1 MKKKKYLFLIFIIF
15 LIDQITKI
23 IISNNINLNGGLIM
37 AYYAPFYRPTYYD
50 PVQQNPM
57 GQFNQQFQQ
66 PVPQQMQPLQ
76 TSQQSTNDFLWV
88 LNENEATS
96 YPVAPNNTVTLW
108 DKNLPTIYIKSV
120 NAQGV
125 PSMRILDFTERDS
138 TSSKMPSAP
147 SFNSQNNFVTIDRL
161 NALKCDVEALRGK
174 LDELNAKP
182 AAKSKKTEVENR
194 E

>member
-1 MKKKKYLFLIFIIF
+1 
-15 LIDQITKI
+15 
-23 IISNNINLNGGLIM
+23 M

-50 PVQQNPM
+50 PVQQNSM

-66 PVPQQMQPLQ
+66 PMAQPMQNAQMPMQGQP
-76 TSQQSTNDFLWV
+76 TNDFLWV

-125 PSMRILDFTERDS
+125 PSMRILDFTERLANAPK
-138 TSSKMPSAP
+138 TSSAP
-147 SFNSQNNFVTIDRL
+147 SFNSPNNFVTLDSF
-161 NALKCDVEALRGK
+161 NALKGDVEALRGK

-182 AAKSKKTEVENR
+182 IAKSKKTEAENH

>member
-1 MKKKKYLFLIFIIF
+1 
-15 LIDQITKI
+15 
-23 IISNNINLNGGLIM
+23 M

-50 PVQQNPM
+50 HVQQNPM
-57 GQFNQQFQQ
+57 GQFNQQYQQ
-66 PVPQQMQPLQ
+66 PMAQPMQAAQ
-76 TSQQSTNDFLWV
+76 TPMQTQPANDFLWV

-125 PSMRILDFTERDS
+125 PSMRILDFTERLANAPK
-138 TSSKMPSAP
+138 TPSAT
-147 SFNSQNNFVTIDRL
+147 SFNSPNNFVTLDSF
-161 NALKCDVEALRGK
+161 NALEAKFSALESK
-174 LDELNAKP
+174 VDEMNAKP
-182 AAKSKKTEVENR
+182 VTKSQKTEAENH

>member
-1 MKKKKYLFLIFIIF
+1 
-15 LIDQITKI
+15 
-23 IISNNINLNGGLIM
+23 M

-57 GQFNQQFQQ
+57 GQFNQQYQ
-66 PVPQQMQPLQ
+66 QQMNQPI
-76 TSQQSTNDFLWV
+76 QQAPMQGQLTNDFLWV

-125 PSMRILDFTERDS
+125 PSMRILDFTERAA
-138 TSSKMPSAP
+138 TASKTPSVP
-147 SFNSQNNFVTIDRL
+147 SFNSPDNFVTLDSF
-161 NALKCDVEALRGK
+161 NALKGDVEALRGK
-174 LDELNAKP
+174 LDELSTKPVAKT
-182 AAKSKKTEVENR
+182 KKAEVEIDA
-194 E
+194 

>member
-1 MKKKKYLFLIFIIF
+1 
-15 LIDQITKI
+15 
-23 IISNNINLNGGLIM
+23 M

-66 PVPQQMQPLQ
+66 PMGQPMQQAPMQTQP
-76 TSQQSTNDFLWV
+76 TNDFIWV
-88 LNENEATS
+88 LGQTEAEG

-125 PSMRILDFTERDS
+125 PSMRILDFTERTATATKQPVS
-138 TSSKMPSAP
+138 GPFGSA
-147 SFNSQNNFVTIDRL
+147 NNFVTIDSF
-161 NALKCDVEALRGK
+161 NALKGDVEALRGK

-182 AAKSKKTEVENR
+182 VAKSKKTEAENH

>member
-1 MKKKKYLFLIFIIF
+1 
-15 LIDQITKI
+15 
-23 IISNNINLNGGLIM
+23 M

-57 GQFNQQFQQ
+57 GQFNQQFNQ
-66 PVPQQMQPLQ
+66 PMVQPMQNAQ
-76 TSQQSTNDFLWV
+76 TPMQGQPTNDFLWV

-125 PSMRILDFTERDS
+125 PSMRILDFTERVVNAPK
-138 TSSKMPSAP
+138 TPSAT
-147 SFNSQNNFVTIDRL
+147 SFNSPNNFVTLDSF
-161 NALKCDVEALRGK
+161 NALKGDVEALRGK

-182 AAKSKKTEVENR
+182 VAKSKKAEVENDG
-194 E
+194 

>member
-1 MKKKKYLFLIFIIF
+1 
-15 LIDQITKI
+15 
-23 IISNNINLNGGLIM
+23 M

-50 PVQQNPM
+50 PVQQSQM

-66 PVPQQMQPLQ
+66 PMGQPMQNAQMPMQGQP
-76 TSQQSTNDFLWV
+76 TNDFLWV

-125 PSMRILDFTERDS
+125 PSMRILDFTERTATAQKQPVS
-138 TSSKMPSAP
+138 GPFGSA
-147 SFNSQNNFVTIDRL
+147 NNFVTIDSF
-161 NALKCDVEALRGK
+161 NALEAKFAALEGK
-174 LDELNAKP
+174 VDELRPKTSAKT
-182 AAKSKKTEVENR
+182 KKAEVENDA
-194 E
+194 

>member
-1 MKKKKYLFLIFIIF
+1 
-15 LIDQITKI
+15 
-23 IISNNINLNGGLIM
+23 M

-50 PVQQNPM
+50 QVQQNPM

-66 PVPQQMQPLQ
+66 PMTQPMQNAQMPIQVQQ
-76 TSQQSTNDFLWV
+76 TNDFLWV

-125 PSMRILDFTERDS
+125 PSMRVLDFVERNS
-138 TSSKMPSAP
+138 TTPTQPVGTA
-147 SFNSQNNFVTIDRL
+147 FNSPNNFVTLDSF
-161 NALKCDVEALRGK
+161 NALKGDVEALRGK

-182 AAKSKKTEVENR
+182 AAKSKKAEVENH

>member
-1 MKKKKYLFLIFIIF
+1 MP
-15 LIDQITKI
+15 
-23 IISNNINLNGGLIM
+23 
-37 AYYAPFYRPTYYD
+37 YYAPFYRPTYYD
-50 PVQQNPM
+50 PVQQNNM
-57 GQFNQQFQQ
+57 GQFNQQYQPPISQPMQNAQIPMQGQQ
-66 PVPQQMQPLQ
+66 
-76 TSQQSTNDFLWV
+76 TNDFLWV

-125 PSMRILDFTERDS
+125 PSMRVLDFVER
-138 TSSKMPSAP
+138 TSATTTPP
-147 SFNSQNNFVTIDRL
+147 VGTSFNSPNNFVTLDSF
-161 NALKCDVEALRGK
+161 NALKGDVEALRSK

-182 AAKSKKTEVENR
+182 VAKSKKAEVENH

>member
-1 MKKKKYLFLIFIIF
+1 
-15 LIDQITKI
+15 
-23 IISNNINLNGGLIM
+23 M

-57 GQFNQQFQQ
+57 GQYNPQYQQ
-66 PVPQQMQPLQ
+66 PMGQPMQQAPMQTQP
-76 TSQQSTNDFLWV
+76 TNDFLWV

-120 NAQGV
+120 NAHGV
-125 PSMRILDFTERDS
+125 PSIRILDFTERLANAPK
-138 TSSKMPSAP
+138 TLYTP
-147 SFNSQNNFVTIDRL
+147 SFSSDNNFVTIDSF
-161 NALKCDVEALRGK
+161 NALKGDVEALRGK

-182 AAKSKKTEVENR
+182 VAKSKKTEAENH

>member
-1 MKKKKYLFLIFIIF
+1 
-15 LIDQITKI
+15 
-23 IISNNINLNGGLIM
+23 M

-50 PVQQNPM
+50 PVHQNPM
-57 GQFNQQFQQ
+57 GQFNQQYQQ
-66 PVPQQMQPLQ
+66 PMAQPMQNAQIPMQ
-76 TSQQSTNDFLWV
+76 GQPTNDFLWV

-125 PSMRILDFTERDS
+125 PSMRILDFTERLANAHK
-138 TSSKMPSAP
+138 TPSAT
-147 SFNSQNNFVTIDRL
+147 SFNSPNNFVTLDSF
-161 NALKCDVEALRGK
+161 NALKGDVEALRGK
-174 LDELNAKP
+174 LNELNAKP
-182 AAKSKKTEVENR
+182 VSKSKKAEVENH

>member
-1 MKKKKYLFLIFIIF
+1 
-15 LIDQITKI
+15 
-23 IISNNINLNGGLIM
+23 M

-57 GQFNQQFQQ
+57 GQFNQQYQQ
-66 PVPQQMQPLQ
+66 PMSQPM
-76 TSQQSTNDFLWV
+76 QQSPMQTQPTNDFLWV

-125 PSMRILDFTERDS
+125 PSMRILDFTER
-138 TSSKMPSAP
+138 SSSATKTPSMPS
-147 SFNSQNNFVTIDRL
+147 FDSQNNFVTVDSF
-161 NALKCDVEALRGK
+161 NALEAKFAALECK
-174 LDELNAKP
+174 VDELRPKASAK
-182 AAKSKKTEVENR
+182 AKKVEVENDA
-194 E
+194 

>member
-1 MKKKKYLFLIFIIF
+1 
-15 LIDQITKI
+15 
-23 IISNNINLNGGLIM
+23 M

-50 PVQQNPM
+50 HVQQSQMVQYNP
-57 GQFNQQFQQ
+57 QYQ
-66 PVPQQMQPLQ
+66 QQMTQPMQNAQMPMQGQL
-76 TSQQSTNDFLWV
+76 TNDFLWV

-125 PSMRILDFTERDS
+125 PSMRVLDFVERTA
-138 TSSKMPSAP
+138 TSHTPPVGTA
-147 SFNSQNNFVTIDRL
+147 FNSPNNFVTIDSF
-161 NALKCDVEALRGK
+161 NALKGDVEALKGK
-174 LDELNAKP
+174 LDELKP
-182 AAKSKKTEVENR
+182 KNTPKTRKTEVESY

>member
-1 MKKKKYLFLIFIIF
+1 
-15 LIDQITKI
+15 
-23 IISNNINLNGGLIM
+23 M

-50 PVQQNPM
+50 PAQQNPM
-57 GQFNQQFQQ
+57 GQFNQQYQ
-66 PVPQQMQPLQ
+66 QQMNQPI
-76 TSQQSTNDFLWV
+76 QQAPMQGQLTNDFLWV

-125 PSMRILDFTERDS
+125 PSMRILDFTERLVNAPK
-138 TSSKMPSAP
+138 TPSAP
-147 SFNSQNNFVTIDRL
+147 SFNSPNNFATLDSF
-161 NALKCDVEALRGK
+161 NALKGDVEALRCK
-174 LDELNAKP
+174 FDELNANP
-182 AAKSKKTEVENR
+182 VAKTKKAEVENH

>member
-1 MKKKKYLFLIFIIF
+1 
-15 LIDQITKI
+15 
-23 IISNNINLNGGLIM
+23 M

-57 GQFNQQFQQ
+57 GQFNQQYQQ
-66 PVPQQMQPLQ
+66 PMNQLIQQAPMQTQP
-76 TSQQSTNDFLWV
+76 TNDFLWV

-125 PSMRILDFTERDS
+125 PSMRVLDFVERTS
-138 TSSKMPSAP
+138 TNPTPPVGTA
-147 SFNSQNNFVTIDRL
+147 FNSHNNFVTIDSF
-161 NALKCDVEALRGK
+161 NALKGDVEALRGK

-182 AAKSKKTEVENR
+182 VAKSKKTEVENR

>member
-1 MKKKKYLFLIFIIF
+1 
-15 LIDQITKI
+15 
-23 IISNNINLNGGLIM
+23 M

-50 PVQQNPM
+50 QMQPNPNM
-57 GQFNQQFQQ
+57 NQFNQQFQQ
-66 PVPQQMQPLQ
+66 PMGQPMQQAPMQTQP
-76 TSQQSTNDFLWV
+76 TNDFLWV

-125 PSMRILDFTERDS
+125 PSMRVLDFTERIANAPKTPSTAIFDS
-138 TSSKMPSAP
+138 P
-147 SFNSQNNFVTIDRL
+147 NNFVTLDSF

-174 LDELNAKP
+174 LDELKP
-182 AAKSKKTEVENR
+182 KNTPKTKKTEVESD

>member
-1 MKKKKYLFLIFIIF
+1 
-15 LIDQITKI
+15 
-23 IISNNINLNGGLIM
+23 M
-37 AYYAPFYRPTYYD
+37 AYYAPFYRPAYYD

-66 PVPQQMQPLQ
+66 PMTQPMQNVQIPMQ
-76 TSQQSTNDFLWV
+76 GQPANDFLWV

-125 PSMRILDFTERDS
+125 PSMRILDFTER
-138 TSSKMPSAP
+138 TATAHKTPSAP
-147 SFNSQNNFVTIDRL
+147 SFNSPNNFVTLDSF
-161 NALKCDVEALRGK
+161 NALKCDVEALRDK

-182 AAKSKKTEVENR
+182 VAKTKKTEVENH

>member
-1 MKKKKYLFLIFIIF
+1 
-15 LIDQITKI
+15 
-23 IISNNINLNGGLIM
+23 M

-66 PVPQQMQPLQ
+66 PMAQPMQNAQIPMQ
-76 TSQQSTNDFLWV
+76 GQPTNDFLWV

-125 PSMRILDFTERDS
+125 PSMRILDFTERS
-138 TSSKMPSAP
+138 AAATKTPSVT
-147 SFNSQNNFVTIDRL
+147 SFNSTNNFVTLDSF
-161 NALKCDVEALRGK
+161 NALKGDVEALRGK
-174 LDELNAKP
+174 LDELNANP
-182 AAKSKKTEVENR
+182 VAKSKKTEVENDG
-194 E
+194 

>member
-1 MKKKKYLFLIFIIF
+1 
-15 LIDQITKI
+15 
-23 IISNNINLNGGLIM
+23 M

-50 PVQQNPM
+50 PVQQSQM
-57 GQFNQQFQQ
+57 GQFNPQYQQ
-66 PVPQQMQPLQ
+66 PMGQPMQQAPMQTQP
-76 TSQQSTNDFLWV
+76 TNDFLWV

-125 PSMRILDFTERDS
+125 PSMRILDFTERTS
-138 TSSKMPSAP
+138 TSPRTPSAP
-147 SFNSQNNFVTIDRL
+147 SFNSPDNFVTIDSF
-161 NALKCDVEALRGK
+161 NALKGDVEALRGK

-182 AAKSKKTEVENR
+182 VAKSKKTEVENH